1 MANRMILNET
11 SYFGKGAIENVPT
24 EFKARGFKK
33 AAVITDKDLVKFEVA
48 TQVTKLLDEAGVA
61 NDCLVA
67 PAFLFSND
75 TNGLRLNYTR
85 LAKDDLPRFQEQFT
99 KITQQLKEQTYERN
113 H

>member
-1 MANRMILNET
+1 MAADERWSLP
-11 SYFGKGAIENVPT
+11 V
-24 EFKARGFKK
+24 
-33 AAVITDKDLVKFEVA
+33 VDLA
-48 TQVTKLLDEAGVA
+48 SPHIDSQRLVTLLA

-85 LAKDDLPRFQEQFT
+85 LAKDDLPLFQERFT
-99 KITQQLKEQTYERN
+99 KITQQLKEQTHERN